1 MTNVVKNV
9 MQTRVQQ
16 LWSLFPSFCSK
27 AMDVAQVMPTLG
39 PMLGNAMQDGRYPRM
54 QRSVCV
60 GLDVLCKE
68 NSDLDLG
75 DSTDDVTEQR
85 KINAATLSRF
95 SPNFPHPVR
104 RVRAVQRP
112 RVFKRHQI
120 VRNICIERAGGK
132 YGESGRQKAYQSTV
146 SLDETSA
153 TASIMLGLA
162 TALMPKLSVKQR
174 DVLYK
179 AISPCLGD
187 NSHGNVQ
194 KRGIQSTRR
203 AVRTPLERG
212 RQGQL

>member
-39 PMLGNAMQDGRYPRM
+39 PMLGNAMRDGRYPRM

-75 DSTDDVTEQR
+75 DSTDDASEQR

-95 SPNFPHPVR
+95 SPNFFSHPVR

-112 RVFKRHQI
+112 RVFERHQI
-120 VRNICIERAGGK
+120 VRNICIERAGRK
-132 YGESGRQKAYQSTV
+132 YGESGRQ
-146 SLDETSA
+146 ETY
-153 TASIMLGLA
+153 
-162 TALMPKLSVKQR
+162 PK
-174 DVLYK
+174 
-179 AISPCLGD
+179 
-187 NSHGNVQ
+187 HGQ
-194 KRGIQSTRR
+194 PR
-203 AVRTPLERG
+203 
-212 RQGQL
+212 